1 MAEKTIITIA
11 PTGNVPT
18 RKLNPHTPVTP
29 EEIARDIYRCY
40 LEGAAIAHIHA
51 RDGEGRPTADPAV
64 FKEII
69 DRVREKCDIIIQLS
83 TGARGGDMEKR
94 SECIALAPEMAS
106 LTTGSSNFPTGV
118 NYNPPDLIEIM
129 ARRMLELGVK
139 PELEIFDL
147 SMIDSAIKLLKKGL
161 LVEPLHFNL
170 VLNVPGSLKGT
181 PANLFTLKERLPMH
195 CTWTV
200 SAIGKSHKKLTALAL
215 ILGGHVRVGIE
226 DVLQLEQNRPV
237 SNLELVRSVKA
248 AAKMLDREIAGPDE
262 ARAILGLT
270 KKEGEDV

>member
-1 MAEKTIITIA
+1 MTEKTIITIA

-18 RKLNPHTPVTP
+18 RQLNPHTPVTP
-29 EEIARDIYRCY
+29 EEIARDIYCCY
-40 LEGAAIAHIHA
+40 LEGASIAHIHA
-51 RDGEGRPTADPAV
+51 RDEGGEPTADPAV

-69 DRVREKCDIIIQLS
+69 DRVRDRCDIIIQLS
-83 TGARGGDMEKR
+83 TGARGGGPVER
-94 SECIALAPEMAS
+94 GECIALAPEMAS

-118 NYNPPDLIEIM
+118 NYNPPDLIENL
-129 ARRMLELGVK
+129 ARRMLEFGVK

-147 SMIDSAIKLLKKGL
+147 AMIEGALNLLKKGL
-161 LVEPLHFNL
+161 LQEPLHFNL

-181 PANLFTLKERLPMH
+181 PENLFTLKKNLPSS

-200 SAIGKSHKKLTALAL
+200 SAIGRSHKKLTAMAL

-237 SNLELVRSVKA
+237 SNLELIRNVKA
-248 AAKMLDREIAGPDE
+248 VAKMLDIEIAGPAE
-262 ARAILGLT
+262 ARAILGLG
-270 KKEGEDV
+270 KKGDEDV